1 MKPFVN
7 VSLLTRRKIAA
18 HLYATQGLIVL
29 LGLWVLT
36 AGNTV
41 LWSAVTPLLPWP
53 ALLGFAGIWLC
64 LWVALFQLL
73 AWPWLLKP
81 LLFVA
86 VLCSAGATHF
96 MQTYGVVI
104 DPSMVQNAL
113 ATDTREVRDLLS
125 WGMVWTLVWIGG
137 PAFVLLWR
145 SPPTGRISFKS
156 LFKRLLWCASALV
169 LALVLLWLI
178 FGDMAALMRN
188 DKSIRYKITPF
199 NVFYGVGQALA
210 PRASLRPVV
219 LQPVGDDVQT
229 LPARTPAPLLVLVVG
244 ETARAA
250 NFGLGGYERDTTPRL
265 RAWHGQGQMVYWHN
279 AQSCGTNTEV
289 SVPCM
294 FSPLTREEGGD
305 KKAQHENLLDVLHKA
320 GLGVFWIDNQSGCK
334 GVCDRVPNLHMR
346 GQGDPRLCQGGEC
359 FDEAMVQQLDA
370 TLASIAPERR
380 QRGVVLVLH
389 QMGSHGPAY
398 HKRTPSDEKP
408 FLPECENNT
417 LTQCSP
423 EALRNAYDNTVAYT
437 DKVLHQT
444 LLWLQA
450 QERSNAYA
458 GAMVY
463 ASDHGESLGE
473 KGVYLHGAPRFMA
486 PTEQTHIPMLAWYSK
501 RFAQISGV
509 SVDCLKKQAQQD
521 ISHDHLFHSVLGMM
535 GVKTQA
541 HRPELDWNQGCRP

>member
-1 MKPFVN
+1 MALQWD
-7 VSLLTRRKIAA
+7 S
-18 HLYATQGLIVL
+18 TQGLIVL
-29 LGLWVLT
+29 VGLWTLL

-41 LWSAVTPLLPWP
+41 LWSSVSPLLPWP
-53 ALLGFAGIWLC
+53 ALLGFAAIWLC
-64 LWVALFQLL
+64 LWVALFQWL

-81 LLFVA
+81 LLMLA

-125 WGMVWTLVWIGG
+125 MGMAWTLLWIGG
-137 PAFVLLWR
+137 PVLILLWQ
-145 SPPTGRISFKS
+145 SQPTGRISFKG
-156 LFKRLLWCASALV
+156 LLLRLLWSGSALV
-169 LALVLLWLI
+169 LAMVLLWLI
-178 FGDMAALMRN
+178 LGDMAALMRN

-199 NVFYGVGQALA
+199 NVFYGLGQSLA
-210 PRASLRPVV
+210 PRATLRAVV
-219 LQPVGDDVQT
+219 LQGVGDDVQLVAPRQPT
-229 LPARTPAPLLVLVVG
+229 PLLVLVVG

-250 NFGLGGYERDTTPRL
+250 NFGLAGYERNTTPQL
-265 RAWHGQGQMVYWHN
+265 QKWQAQGQMVYWTK

-334 GVCDRVPNLHMR
+334 GVCDRIPNLHMKGR
-346 GQGDPRLCQGGEC
+346 GDPRLCQGGEC
-359 FDEAMVQQLDA
+359 LDEAMVQQLDA
-370 TLASIAPERR
+370 SLASIDPQRR

-398 HKRTPSDEKP
+398 HRRSPSDQKP

-423 EALRNAYDNTVAYT
+423 QALRNAYDNSIAYT

-450 QERSNAYA
+450 QEQKSAYA
-458 GAMVY
+458 AALVY

-473 KGVYLHGAPRFMA
+473 KGVYLHGAPRWMA
-486 PTEQTHIPMLAWYSK
+486 PAEQTHIPMLAWYSK
-501 RFAQISGV
+501 RFAQFTGV

-521 ISHDHLFHSVLGMM
+521 IGHDQLFHSVLGMM
-535 GVKTQA
+535 GVPTQA
-541 HRPELDWNQGCRP
+541 HRPALDWNQGCRQ

>member
-1 MKPFVN
+1 MKSRLNTLPA
-7 VSLLTRRKIAA
+7 SRRTISPPWGSA
-18 HLYATQGLIVL
+18 QGLIVL
-29 LGLWVLT
+29 VGLWTLL

-41 LWSAVTPLLPWP
+41 LWSTVSPLLPWP

-64 LWVALFQLL
+64 LWVALFQWL

-81 LLFVA
+81 LLFLA

-125 WGMVWTLVWIGG
+125 MGMAWTLLWIVG
-137 PAFVLLWR
+137 PVLILLWL
-145 SPPTGRISFKS
+145 SQPTARISFKG
-156 LFKRLLWCASALV
+156 LLQRLLWCVSALV
-169 LALVLLWLI
+169 LTMALLWLI

-210 PRASLRPVV
+210 PRATLRPAM
-219 LQPVGDDVQT
+219 LQAVGDDAQLLGPREPT
-229 LPARTPAPLLVLVVG
+229 PLLVLVVG

-250 NFGLGGYERDTTPRL
+250 NFGLGAYARDTTPEL
-265 RAWHGQGQMVYWHN
+265 KKWHAQGQLVYWPK

-334 GVCDRVPNLHMR
+334 GVCDRVPNLVMR

-370 TLASIAPERR
+370 TLASIDPQRR

-398 HKRTPSDEKP
+398 HKRTPSDHKP

-423 EALRNAYDNTVAYT
+423 EALRNAYDNTIAYT

-450 QERSNAYA
+450 QERKGAYA
-458 GAMVY
+458 TALVY

-486 PTEQTHIPMLAWYSK
+486 PTEQTHIPMLAWYST
-501 RFAQISGV
+501 RFSQFSGV
-509 SVDCLKKQAQQD
+509 SVDCLKKHAQQD

-535 GVKTQA
+535 RLQTQA
-541 HRPELDWNQGCRP
+541 YQPALDWNHGCRS